1 LTVKQKVITDGSVC
15 KTCMNVKHVYAWIK
29 WIVALIFDYEHKKE
43 DCSVNFM
50 YIKSA

>member
-15 KTCMNVKHVYAWIK
+15 KTCMNVKHVYAWI
-29 WIVALIFDYEHKKE
+29 IALIFNYDHKKE

-50 YIKSA
+50 YIKST